1 MAANEI
7 VAKKTNNQ
15 QPSVQSIVNRWLVDY
30 YVFLAIK
37 LFKNEQY
44 SDFCGIRDVLET
56 VLPRPMEST
65 EVMPTKIRIMQFLS
79 RINDGDKLDLS
90 FESDDSVT
98 PLESAMQ
105 VLENMCQECSIP
117 QQDLEQVFTSIKEML
132 VVICLKNKEFEKAK
146 EVLLKIPKGMV
157 GKKAIFMGLINQK
170 SNTHEVLEQIT
181 FRKFKEEMA
190 QFCESLCPPTVPFL
204 HKAAKQLI
212 KKRRMQQED
221 DAEGSTS
228 DEQDEPDLSLGLQDN
243 TIQPVPCSSTSN
255 QTVIQRT
262 RLEAAYKALATDS
275 GERTLAQLE
284 EQVEHEEQNVTRKD
298 DLSLRLSANPLQ
310 GADVE
315 PEQDGSS
322 QRDLGSPL
330 EASVADQVPATDAVP
345 QTETGPLSK
354 ATSLQRNKQLYTV
367 ALLVMEP
374 DSQGSSQC
382 SAASQELEAE
392 VRTEEPAQPLATSN
406 EGDVRSPVT
415 EKEGTKSTQKR
426 HRRACKTLSKDS
438 AALTQLSADSEE
450 DPLGSVAP
458 REIPVRKLRKRA
470 SSNSTKSTR
479 LSEDSEEDPLGS
491 VATRKTPVRKPCK
504 QQASSPLS
512 KSPGNSNEICIQDS
526 MLDSSPSPL
535 PVHPAPHKSSTPQK
549 DSAPGKGASHT
560 KWKQLYN
567 DAKETRDTWSDEESL
582 FDSNKKNGACRRNSN
597 NSSISNSGRKKR
609 AWSDEETQMLK
620 NAVAKFGE
628 GNWSKIHAY
637 YHFNDR
643 TNVNLKDRW
652 RTMKKLNMV

>member
-117 QQDLEQVFTSIKEML
+117 QQDLEQVFTSIKEM
-132 VVICLKNKEFEKAK
+132 
-146 EVLLKIPKGMV
+146 
-157 GKKAIFMGLINQK
+157 KAIFMGLINQK